1 MVEGTLAA
9 AAAQLTGLALEA
21 HSELGILSDVVC
33 PKHCIG
39 AASWS
44 QHLHAEFP
52 NVPKSCRRAAG
63 TRRPSLGAGV
73 VAGDAVPAS
82 PAGAVVAAPAP
93 LAAEVVPALPLTLAA
108 RRASR
113 LKAEHGPT
121 EKHCVDGEACRLPS
135 GAGVGVGVTPA
146 ASVAPVSAAL
156 APGAGVPEPAALVP
170 AAATAAVVP
179 ADAASGPAASGW
191 AGQAP
196 MYLTCPLSA
205 NSPAQM
211 SVSRRAQTMPDIAVS
226 QCRRRARLCATQAR
240 SPATLHTCGCQWS
253 ARG

>member
-170 AAATAAVVP
+170 AAATAAVAP

-226 QCRRRARLCATQAR
+226 QCRRRARLCATR

>member
-33 PKHCIG
+33 PKHCIA

-63 TRRPSLGAGV
+63 TRRTSLGAGV

-121 EKHCVDGEACRLPS
+121 EKHCVDGEACRLPPS
-135 GAGVGVGVTPA
+135 VAAGVGVGVTPA

-179 ADAASGPAASGW
+179 ADAASGP
-191 AGQAP
+191 
-196 MYLTCPLSA
+196 
-205 NSPAQM
+205 
-211 SVSRRAQTMPDIAVS
+211 
-226 QCRRRARLCATQAR
+226 
-240 SPATLHTCGCQWS
+240 
-253 ARG
+253 